1 MKEKDAHMV
10 DEKPGGGSRNGT
22 AWVDRLWMDRL
33 EFVSSLLLAAAV
45 VLTAYSAWQAT
56 RWGGVQSTDFA
67 EAGSLRTEA
76 ATEITIGTAELAYDA
91 TTFSSFVFEFRD
103 VDFDDPAVL
112 AQVSSLADH
121 LMRDEFRPFLEE
133 WILAEPDDNPETPN
147 TPFGL
152 PNFANDNLER
162 SLELQEEAELRF
174 QEAQEANETADSYI
188 FASIFFASVLF
199 FAGISSKINR
209 LQVRGGVL
217 ALASVGLILG
227 VVRLATLPFE

>member
-1 MKEKDAHMV
+1 MV

-22 AWVDRLWMDRL
+22 AWVYRLWMDRL

-56 RWGGVQSTDFA
+56 RWGGVQSEGFA
-67 EAGSLRTEA
+67 EAGSLRIEA
-76 ATEITIGTAELAYDA
+76 ATETTIATTELAYDA
-91 TTFSSFVFEFRD
+91 TTFSSFVIQFRD
-103 VDFDDPAVL
+103 ADFDDPAVL
-112 AQVSSLADH
+112 AQVSSLADT

-133 WILAEPDDNPETPN
+133 WILAEPDDDPETPN

-162 SLELQEEAELRF
+162 SLELREEAGVKF
-174 QEAQEANETADSYI
+174 QEAKEANQTEDDYI
-188 FASIFFASVLF
+188 FAGIFFAMVLF
-199 FAGISSKINR
+199 FAGISSKINN

-217 ALASVGLILG
+217 AFASVGLILG

>member
-1 MKEKDAHMV
+1 MV

-22 AWVDRLWMDRL
+22 AWLSMDRM
-33 EFVSSLLLAAAV
+33 EFLSSLLLAAAV

-56 RWGGVQSTDFA
+56 RWGGVQATDFA

-76 ATEITIGTAELAYDA
+76 ATETTIGTAEMAYDS
-91 TTFSSFVFEFRD
+91 TTFRTFVLEFRE

-152 PNFANDNLER
+152 PNFANDNIER
-162 SLELQEEAELRF
+162 SLELREEAELKF
-174 QEAQEANETADSYI
+174 QEAQEANQTADNYI

-199 FAGISSKINR
+199 FAGISSKINN